1 MISTC
6 SRLFPSST
14 ETIFNLSKMA
24 VVEVEKNEVKGF
36 QCNVNT
42 SAGCSDDGELHI
54 CINTTVP
61 VKDYTLETFIDQPFQ
76 NPMAEIQS
84 NVSDDQCFKK
94 FVNLK
99 VLTQQD
105 YAALNNA
112 SKKDDAFVVLIPNGT
127 VLYCV
132 FGAENL
138 CRNIPVLG
146 DSATKYNI
154 TEHSPNT
161 CVCSTPTVSPSAVTS
176 SVNTPTGNPH
186 HYFTFQ

>member
-6 SRLFPSST
+6 SRLLPSST
-14 ETIFNLSKMA
+14 ETIFNLSKIS
-24 VVEVEKNEVKGF
+24 VVEVEKNEVIGF

-54 CINTTVP
+54 CINTTVH
-61 VKDYTLETFIDQPFQ
+61 VQDYTLETFIDQLFQ

-84 NVSDDQCFKK
+84 NVSDDQCIKK

-99 VLTQQD
+99 VLTHQD
-105 YAALNNA
+105 YAAPKNVP
-112 SKKDDAFVVLIPNGT
+112 KKDDAFVVLIPNGT

-132 FGAENL
+132 FGDGNL
-138 CRNIPVLG
+138 CRTIPVLG

-154 TEHSPNT
+154 TEYPSNT
-161 CVCSTPTVSPSAVTS
+161 CGKL
-176 SVNTPTGNPH
+176 NYR
-186 HYFTFQ
+186 YFTFQ